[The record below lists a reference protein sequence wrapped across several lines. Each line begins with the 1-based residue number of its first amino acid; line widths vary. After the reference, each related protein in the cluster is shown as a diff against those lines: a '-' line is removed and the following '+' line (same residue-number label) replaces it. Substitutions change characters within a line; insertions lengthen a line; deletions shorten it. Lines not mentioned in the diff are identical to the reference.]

1 MSPASLGPKA
11 ESSFTPWQ
19 FLNSKSATKIRG
31 LSLGGLR
38 VIRLRLKKGTK
49 SVFQI
54 LHEIHRQRRQ
64 HNPMRKPDGHVRK
77 GVVFQNPNEPS
88 WTVRNAERQKIQRL
102 WLRKS
107 K

>member
-1 MSPASLGPKA
+1 
-11 ESSFTPWQ
+11 
-19 FLNSKSATKIRG
+19 
-31 LSLGGLR
+31 
-38 VIRLRLKKGTK
+38 VIRLRLKRGTK